1 MGKQRSIKF
10 ITSNI
15 YHMSNSIKTTISL
28 LILTFF
34 IIISSCSKDDDNQ
47 GATKAQLIARNWKQ
61 TDLLAAQAG
70 LPPVSIF
77 DTFFEACNKDDIWQF
92 KSDGTYTVVEGAT
105 KCNSADPE
113 TVTSGTWQLT
123 DNDTKIIVD
132 DASEPAQ
139 TLNIVELTN
148 TSFKLSGTETIS
160 GTVVTATI
168 VFTAL

>member
-1 MGKQRSIKF
+1 
-10 ITSNI
+10 
-15 YHMSNSIKTTISL
+15 MSNSIKT
-28 LILTFF
+28 ILSVLVLVLFLV
-34 IIISSCSKDDDNQ
+34 ISSCSKDDDKQ

-77 DTFFEACNKDDIWQF
+77 DTFFDPCNKDDIWQF
-92 KSDGTYTVVEGAT
+92 KSDGTYSVVEGAS
-105 KCNSADPE
+105 KCTSTDPD
-113 TVTSGTWQLT
+113 TVTTGTWQLT
-123 DNDTKIIVD
+123 DNDTKIIID

-148 TSFKLSGTETIS
+148 TSFKLSGTETIN

-168 VFTAL
+168 VFTAQ

>member
-1 MGKQRSIKF
+1 
-10 ITSNI
+10 
-15 YHMSNSIKTTISL
+15 MSNGFKNIIGL
-28 LILTFF
+28 LALTFF
-34 IIISSCSKDDDNQ
+34 ILISSCGKDDDDQ
-47 GATKAQLIARNWKQ
+47 GVSKAQLIARNWIQ

-77 DTFFEACNKDDIWQF
+77 DTFFEPCNKDDIWQF
-92 KSDGTYTVVEGAT
+92 KADGTYIVVEGAS
-105 KCNSADPE
+105 KCSSSDPD

-123 DNDTKIIVD
+123 DNDTKIMVD

-148 TSFKLSGTETIS
+148 TSFKLSGTEAIN

-168 VFTAL
+168 VFTAQ